1 MEKDIVK
8 KFVKKCNLYGV
19 TLNERYKPIY
29 GGSGVRLG
37 VQLIARY
44 KWQKK
49 DIELIADILFRILK
63 ESMEN
68 NEKYRLSILNDIKYL
83 SKKKK
88 IHFTFNNEDIQK
100 IKNCSS

>member
-1 MEKDIVK
+1 M
-8 KFVKKCNLYGV
+8 
-19 TLNERYKPIY
+19 
-29 GGSGVRLG
+29 
-37 VQLIARY
+37 A
-44 KWQKK
+44 KK